1 MAVHQGFNRTS
12 HCESW
17 KIQCV
22 SVPRQG
28 NDCDCGVFVCQFIK
42 YLVQGKDIPQWKD
55 EEIGLLRKVIAWE
68 MLEKR
73 VRM

>member
-1 MAVHQGFNRTS
+1 
-12 HCESW
+12 
-17 KIQCV
+17 
-22 SVPRQG
+22 
-28 NDCDCGVFVCQFIK
+28 VCQFIK